1 MDPISQSDSGKVLS
15 HYSKSTSIPAKP
27 ASTPQ
32 DGTSVSITDPSS
44 LTSKAQEGSELR
56 LDVIEKAKK
65 LLSDPNWPNDNQL
78 EKLSDKLLS
87 SEDFS

>member
-1 MDPISQSDSGKVLS
+1 MDPISQSDSCKVVS

-32 DGTSVSITDPSS
+32 DGTSVSITDLSS

-65 LLSDPNWPNDNQL
+65 LLSDPNWPNDDQL

>member
-1 MDPISQSDSGKVLS
+1 MDPISHSDGGKVLS
-15 HYSKSTSIPAKP
+15 HYSKSSGLPAKSV
-27 ASTPQ
+27 STPQ
-32 DGTSVSITDPSS
+32 NGTSVSLTDLSS
-44 LTSKAQEGSELR
+44 LASKAQDGSELR

-65 LLSDPNWPNDNQL
+65 LLSDPNWPNDEHL

>member
-1 MDPISQSDSGKVLS
+1 MDPISQSDSGKALS
-15 HYSKSTSIPAKP
+15 HYSKPTSIPAKET
-27 ASTPQ
+27 STPQ
-32 DGTSVSITDPSS
+32 DGTSVSLTDLSS

-65 LLSDPNWPNDNQL
+65 LLSDPNWPNDDQL

>member
-1 MDPISQSDSGKVLS
+1 MDAISQSDSGKVLS
-15 HYSKSTSIPAKP
+15 HYSKSTSIPAKQT
-27 ASTPQ
+27 STPQ
-32 DGTSVSITDPSS
+32 DGTSVSLTDLSS

-65 LLSDPNWPNDNQL
+65 LLCDPNWPNDNQL

>member
-32 DGTSVSITDPSS
+32 DGTSVSLTDLSS

-56 LDVIEKAKK
+56 PDLIEKAKK
-65 LLSDPNWPNDNQL
+65 LLSDPNWPNDDQL
-78 EKLSDKLLS
+78 EKLSDRLLS